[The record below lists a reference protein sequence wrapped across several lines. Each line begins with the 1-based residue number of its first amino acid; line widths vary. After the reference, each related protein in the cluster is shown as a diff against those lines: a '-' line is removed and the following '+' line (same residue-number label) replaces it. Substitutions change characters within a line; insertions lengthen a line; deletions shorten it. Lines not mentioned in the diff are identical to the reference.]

1 MMSKASP
8 PQTNTTLQDYEA
20 MLALSRAAMI
30 QLDSDYRF
38 LEASPSIVLLTGYKA
53 EDLLGKSYLDLVVQ
67 GFQEAFH
74 NMLGKSEAP
83 HLDYP
88 LLHKNGEWLWV
99 RHSSQRIG
107 QGTNI
112 SHRCML
118 QDVSHYKQPRDEI
131 ERERNLLRMIIDNI
145 PDAIH
150 AQDADGRYIFSN
162 PAHARLLGKAR
173 PVDVLGQRVRDIL
186 PEENAARFEADDSEV
201 LQNGKVIQHEQLY
214 PVLENLEKWL
224 NSKKMPMRDAK
235 GNITGIIGIV
245 HDISEQRRSQEQLSS
260 SESRHRTLLN
270 ALPDMLFVVK
280 KDGMISEFHA
290 GDELPS
296 LQINAKSLG
305 KNINEID
312 LPKGF
317 LDEWQGF
324 FNLALE
330 MRDMQTFEF
339 SLNNEGENYFYEAR
353 MLALNEE
360 EVLTLVRD
368 ITPLKRI
375 QDELSQHI
383 DDLTVVRQV
392 NVELAANLNFNY
404 VAQLALDAA
413 LRLSNAQSGYIV
425 MVETMGDLAC
435 LSLVGEYDTNNIKRM
450 LDDKKGIIPRVL
462 VSLEPELLMDV
473 QNDPDYYPLLSH
485 TKAMMVIPLISN
497 ERLVGVLVLEAKR
510 AERFTHE
517 RFQFLQLITGR
528 IAAFL
533 DSANLYRQTQENLQE
548 LKQLYEEVRHLEQLK
563 TDMIR
568 IASHDLKNPLAGV
581 MGYVEMLQMDMA
593 DKMSEKEKEY
603 FQKIVTAARKMQ
615 MITSSILSLERIQQL
630 ATQHARETVDLREM
644 LRRSIGEQ
652 MDAVVR
658 NGQTLESNM
667 PEGEVIVQADPM
679 QLHEALFNLLNNAVK
694 YTPRE
699 GKITVSLKVEKDIAQ
714 FRVRDTGYGVPDDQQ
729 ERLFSPFFRA
739 KTTETR
745 FIEGTGLGLHLVK
758 NIILRHDGEMMFESV
773 YGEGSVFGFDIPL
786 SGKKL
791 LDDTKPKRP

>member
-8 PQTNTTLQDYEA
+8 PQTSTTLQDYEA

-38 LEASPSIVLLTGYKA
+38 LEASPSIVLLTGYKT
-53 EDLLGKSYLDLVVQ
+53 EDLLGKSYLDLIVQ
-67 GFQEAFH
+67 GYQEAFH
-74 NMLGKSEAP
+74 TMLGKSEAP

-150 AQDADGRYIFSN
+150 AKDADGRYIFSN
-162 PAHARLLGKAR
+162 PAQARLLGKAR
-173 PVDVLGQRVRDIL
+173 PVDVLGQRVSDIL

-201 LQNGKVIQHEQLY
+201 LLNGKVIQHEQLY

-280 KDGMISEFHA
+280 KDGIISEFHA
-290 GDELPS
+290 GDERSS
-296 LQINAKSLG
+296 LQINAQSLG
-305 KNINEID
+305 KNISEIA
-312 LPKGF
+312 LPQGF

-330 MRDMQTFEF
+330 MHDMQTFEF
-339 SLNNEGENYFYEAR
+339 TLNNAGENYFYEAR
-353 MLALNEE
+353 MLALNDE

-404 VAQLALDAA
+404 VVQLALDAA

-425 MVETMGDLAC
+425 MVEPLGNLAC
-435 LSLVGEYDTNNIKRM
+435 LSLIGEYDSNNIKRM

-533 DSANLYRQTQENLQE
+533 DSANLYRQTQEQLQE

-694 YTPRE
+694 YTPRD
-699 GKITVSLKVEKDIAQ
+699 GKITVTLAVEKDIVQ

-739 KTTETR
+739 RTIETR

-758 NIILRHDGEMMFESV
+758 NIILRHEGEMMFESV
-773 YGEGSVFGFDIPL
+773 YGKGSVFGFDIPL
-786 SGKKL
+786 AGKKL